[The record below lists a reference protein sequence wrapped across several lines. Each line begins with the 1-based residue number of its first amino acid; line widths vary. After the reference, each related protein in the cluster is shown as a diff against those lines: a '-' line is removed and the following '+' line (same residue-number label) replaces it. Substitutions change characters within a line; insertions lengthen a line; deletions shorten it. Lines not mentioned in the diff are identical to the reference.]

1 MKKTILLALSLAVM
15 ATAVLS
21 SCKKDSDT
29 VTFRATISDLNSPAS
44 NSKTHIEVL
53 TQEGANDEYWVY
65 WNNNDTVMINGAEH
79 TVALSNNNASIA
91 GVPVNEDGGYYAFY
105 PASRATAGTA
115 GAAAWPTQILLP
127 QVQNYRA
134 ENGHQVIEAPMA
146 AYCPNSQ
153 TNPSLNFKNL
163 CALLKIQLT
172 EAMEVAYITV
182 GSSNKPLWGVATI
195 SGTTEPVLSEPSISP
210 LSATDKTVTLD
221 FTDNGLH
228 GSDGDHQTTSS
239 SAASGVTSAGPFYIV
254 LPPATDVADLTI
266 NIYVFNGNNASQSR
280 RTVLKYTKTA
290 TASISIAANDL
301 YTTGSLPESGVEV
314 PDVPYPN
321 LGTGEF
327 SVSGSKKVRFALGN
341 LQYQASTGLWRFAS
355 DQWTYIGN
363 AAGNTTSSSRSTQT
377 AWIDLF
383 GYGTSGVTYDPTQY
397 GGSGSYASGNI
408 YNTTNDWGVNPIS
421 NGGNQPNKW
430 RTLSRDEFSYLL
442 NDRISLTTANKLHIP
457 SVTLFNGYKGT
468 IILPDNYK
476 DSLTEGSILNRTGWW
491 DDLNGNTVSQ
501 DDWNRLAKGG
511 AVFLPLCGVRSGKN
525 TTVSYVSNTRQGWYW
540 TSQWSNYNSKPYI
553 VSFNTGGESFWD
565 THPASYGCAV
575 RLVRDVN

>member
-53 TQEGANDEYWVY
+53 TQEGADDEYWVY
-65 WNNNDTVMINGAEH
+65 WNNNDAVMINGAEY
-79 TVALSNNNASIA
+79 TVALSNSNNASIA
-91 GVPVNEDGGYYAFY
+91 GVPVNEDEDGGYYAFY
-105 PASRATAGTA
+105 PASRATASTA

-163 CALLKIQLT
+163 CALLKIQLPT
-172 EAMEVAYITV
+172 AMEVAYITV
-182 GSSNKPLWGVATI
+182 GSSKPLWGVATI

-210 LSATDKTVTLD
+210 LSATDNTVTLD

-228 GSDGDHQTTSS
+228 GSDGDQQTTSS
-239 SAASGVTSAGPFYIV
+239 SAASGVNSAGPFYIV
-254 LPPATDVADLTI
+254 LPPATNVENLTI
-266 NIYVFNGNNASQSR
+266 NIYVFNGSNASQSR

-290 TASISIAANDL
+290 TASTSINIAANDL
-301 YTTGSLPESGVEV
+301 YTTGELPESGVVV

-341 LQYQASTGLWRFAS
+341 LQWQGSTRLWRFAS
-355 DQWTYIGN
+355 NQWTYIGN
-363 AAGNTTSSSRSTQT
+363 AAGNNTSSSRSTQED
-377 AWIDLF
+377 WIDLF
-383 GYGTSGVTYDPTQY
+383 GYGTSGVNFQPWRTSTTNASY
-397 GGSGSYASGNI
+397 YASSAI
-408 YNTTNDWGVNPIS
+408 QNTVNDWGVNPIS

-430 RTLSRDEFSYLL
+430 RTLTQSEWYY
-442 NDRISLTTANKLHIP
+442 
-457 SVTLFNGYKGT
+457 LFNTRSNNQRLHYTGATVQNVKGM
-468 IILPDNYK
+468 IILPDDFPYNTSPY
-476 DSLTEGSILNRTGWW
+476 NNNNW
-491 DDLNGNTVSQ
+491 DWKRLSNSQ
-501 DDWNRLAKGG
+501 WAQAAALG
-511 AVFLPLCGVRSGKN
+511 AVFMPYTYYRTG
-525 TTVSYVSNTRQGWYW
+525 TTLHSSTYGYYWNSSWSDFNSQPQCMYFTSNGETTDAHEPAYW
-540 TSQWSNYNSKPYI
+540 
-553 VSFNTGGESFWD
+553 
-565 THPASYGCAV
+565 GCAV